1 MNKLSTI
8 LIYNFVTMFTLMKN
22 NFSKNMVIATIA
34 IVGTLLLVSTIIND
48 SSSNMSVN
56 AQAQQQSSKEAPEK
70 GTIFVFNEKS
80 RPANEP
86 EKCADLASVVK
97 GKALPDYNL
106 CDIVVYRQAPPIVR
120 NDGMVLNN
128 FSGLGHYI
136 EMVPAV
142 VNNTGVFNSKGT
154 PSNQTSTSP
163 QKQDN
168 LKVAFG
174 EWSVIDEEVVPV
186 QQVMQKYNWTQTA
199 LHHHMLNESPK
210 ILFLHW
216 SVTGDAN
223 ELIKQ
228 AKEIIMQTSTYQ
240 NLTGNT
246 RTPTSGGP

>member
-1 MNKLSTI
+1 
-8 LIYNFVTMFTLMKN
+8 MFMKMKN
-22 NFSKNMVIATIA
+22 NFSKNMVIATMS
-34 IVGTLLLVSTIIND
+34 IVGILLLVSTIINSS
-48 SSSNMSVN
+48 SSSNMSAN
-56 AQAQQQSSKEAPEK
+56 AQAQQQQSSKEAPEK

-86 EKCADLASVVK
+86 EKCAALASVVK
-97 GKALPDYNL
+97 GKALPDYSL

>member
-1 MNKLSTI
+1 
-8 LIYNFVTMFTLMKN
+8 
-22 NFSKNMVIATIA
+22 
-34 IVGTLLLVSTIIND
+34 
-48 SSSNMSVN
+48 MSVY

-70 GTIFVFNEKS
+70 GTMFSTKRVDQQTS
-80 RPANEP
+80 Q
-86 EKCADLASVVK
+86 KCAALASVVK
-97 GKALPDYNL
+97 GKTLPDYNL

-142 VNNTGVFNSKGT
+142 VNNTGTFNSKDT
-154 PSNQTSTSP
+154 SSNQTSTSP

-199 LHHHMLNESPK
+199 
-210 ILFLHW
+210 
-216 SVTGDAN
+216 
-223 ELIKQ
+223 
-228 AKEIIMQTSTYQ
+228 
-240 NLTGNT
+240 
-246 RTPTSGGP
+246 

>member
-1 MNKLSTI
+1 M
-8 LIYNFVTMFTLMKN
+8 FVQMKN
-22 NFSKNMVIATIA
+22 KFSKKMVIVAMTL
-34 IVGTLLLVSTIIND
+34 VGISLLVSTISN

-56 AQAQQQSSKEAPEK
+56 VQAQQQPLKVEAPEK

-86 EKCADLASVVK
+86 EKCAALASVVK

-142 VNNTGVFNSKGT
+142 VNNTGVFNSKDT
-154 PSNQTSTSP
+154 PTNQSSSP
-163 QKQDN
+163 QKQGN

-174 EWSVIDEEVVPV
+174 EWSVIDAEVAPV
-186 QQVMQKYNWTQTA
+186 QKVMQKYNWTQTA

>member
-1 MNKLSTI
+1 MENK
-8 LIYNFVTMFTLMKN
+8 
-22 NFSKNMVIATIA
+22 FSKNIVIATMTF
-34 IVGTLLLVSTIIND
+34 VGILLLVSTIIN

-56 AQAQQQSSKEAPEK
+56 AQQQSPKTEAPEK

-86 EKCADLASVVK
+86 EKCAALASVVK
-97 GKALPDYNL
+97 GKAVPDYNL

-120 NDGMVLNN
+120 NDGIVLNN

-154 PSNQTSTSP
+154 SSNQTSSP

-174 EWSVIDEEVVPV
+174 EWSVIDEVVPV
-186 QQVMQKYNWTQTA
+186 QKIMQKYNWTQTA

>member
-1 MNKLSTI
+1 
-8 LIYNFVTMFTLMKN
+8 MKN
-22 NFSKNMVIATIA
+22 NFSKNVVIAAMTLAGI
-34 IVGTLLLVSTIIND
+34 LLLVSTIINS
-48 SSSNMSVN
+48 SSSNMSAN
-56 AQAQQQSSKEAPEK
+56 AQPQQQSSKEAPEK

-86 EKCADLASVVK
+86 EKCAALASVVK

-154 PSNQTSTSP
+154 PSNQSSTSP

-186 QQVMQKYNWTQTA
+186 QKVMQKYNWTQTA

>member
-1 MNKLSTI
+1 MH
-8 LIYNFVTMFTLMKN
+8 N
-22 NFSKNMVIATIA
+22 NNHQKQKHQKKVH
-34 IVGTLLLVSTIIND
+34 
-48 SSSNMSVN
+48 
-56 AQAQQQSSKEAPEK
+56 
-70 GTIFVFNEKS
+70 IFVFNEKS

-86 EKCADLASVVK
+86 EKCAALASVVK
-97 GKALPDYNL
+97 GKAVPDYNL

-120 NDGMVLNN
+120 NDGIVLNN

-154 PSNQTSTSP
+154 SSNQTSSP

-186 QQVMQKYNWTQTA
+186 QKIMQKYNWTQTA

>member
-1 MNKLSTI
+1 MK
-8 LIYNFVTMFTLMKN
+8 MKN
-22 NFSKNMVIATIA
+22 NFSKNMVIATMT
-34 IVGTLLLVSTIIND
+34 IVGTLLLVSTIINS
-48 SSSNMSVN
+48 SSSNMSAN
-56 AQAQQQSSKEAPEK
+56 AQPQQQQSSKEAPEK

-86 EKCADLASVVK
+86 EKCAALASVVK

-106 CDIVVYRQAPPIVR
+106 CDIVVYRQAPSIVR

-154 PSNQTSTSP
+154 PTNQSSSP

>member
-1 MNKLSTI
+1 
-8 LIYNFVTMFTLMKN
+8 MKN
-22 NFSKNMVIATIA
+22 KFSKNKIIATMTL
-34 IVGTLLLVSTIIND
+34 VGTLLLVSTIINNN
-48 SSSNMSVN
+48 SNNMFVN
-56 AQAQQQSSKEAPEK
+56 AQAQKQSPQKIEAPEK

-86 EKCADLASVVK
+86 EKCAALASVVK
-97 GKALPDYNL
+97 GKAVPDYNL

-120 NDGMVLNN
+120 NDGIVLNN

-142 VNNTGVFNSKGT
+142 VNNTGTFNSKDT
-154 PSNQTSTSP
+154 SSNQTSSP

-186 QQVMQKYNWTQTA
+186 QKVMQKYNWTQTA

>member
-1 MNKLSTI
+1 
-8 LIYNFVTMFTLMKN
+8 MKN
-22 NFSKNMVIATIA
+22 NFSKNMVIATMA
-34 IVGTLLLVSTIIND
+34 IVGTLLLVSTIINN
-48 SSSNMSVN
+48 SSSNMSVS
-56 AQAQQQSSKEAPEK
+56 AQAQQQQSSKEAPEK

-86 EKCADLASVVK
+86 EKCAALASVVK

-142 VNNTGVFNSKGT
+142 VNNTGVFNSKDT
-154 PSNQTSTSP
+154 PTNQSSSP
-163 QKQDN
+163 QKQGN

>member
-1 MNKLSTI
+1 MLTQ
-8 LIYNFVTMFTLMKN
+8 MKN
-22 NFSKNMVIATIA
+22 NFSKNMVIATMA
-34 IVGTLLLVSTIIND
+34 IVGTLLVVSTIIN

-56 AQAQQQSSKEAPEK
+56 AQAQKQPLKVEAPEK

-86 EKCADLASVVK
+86 EKCAALASVVK

-120 NDGMVLNN
+120 NDGMVMNN
-128 FSGLGHYI
+128 FSGIGHYI

-142 VNNTGVFNSKGT
+142 INDTGQFA
-154 PSNQTSTSP
+154 STSASNST
-163 QKQDN
+163 KQN
-168 LKVAFG
+168 NQKVAFG
-174 EWSVIDEEVVPV
+174 EWAVIDPEVVPV
-186 QQVMQKYNWTQTA
+186 QQIMQKYNWTQTA
-199 LHHHMLNESPK
+199 LHHHLLNESPK

-216 SVTGDAN
+216 SVTGDAD

>member
-1 MNKLSTI
+1 MVTQMENK
-8 LIYNFVTMFTLMKN
+8 
-22 NFSKNMVIATIA
+22 FSKNMVIATMA
-34 IVGTLLLVSTIIND
+34 IVGTLLLVSTIIN

-56 AQAQQQSSKEAPEK
+56 AQAQKQPLKVEAPEK

-86 EKCADLASVVK
+86 EKCAALASVVK
-97 GKALPDYNL
+97 GKAVPDYNL

-120 NDGMVLNN
+120 NDGIVLNN

-142 VNNTGVFNSKGT
+142 VNNTGTFNSKDT
-154 PSNQTSTSP
+154 ANNQTSTSP

-186 QQVMQKYNWTQTA
+186 QKVMQKYNWTQTA

>member
-1 MNKLSTI
+1 MLTQ
-8 LIYNFVTMFTLMKN
+8 MKN
-22 NFSKNMVIATIA
+22 NFSKNMVIVAMTL
-34 IVGTLLLVSTIIND
+34 VGILLLVSTIIN
-48 SSSNMSVN
+48 SSSNLSVN
-56 AQAQQQSSKEAPEK
+56 AQAQQQSPKVEAPEK
-70 GTIFVFNEKS
+70 GTIYVFNEKS

-86 EKCADLASVVK
+86 EKCAALASVVK

-142 VNNTGVFNSKGT
+142 VNNTSVFNSKGT
-154 PSNQTSTSP
+154 PSNQTSASP
-163 QKQDN
+163 QKQGN

-186 QQVMQKYNWTQTA
+186 QKVMQKYNWTQTA

>member
-1 MNKLSTI
+1 
-8 LIYNFVTMFTLMKN
+8 
-22 NFSKNMVIATIA
+22 
-34 IVGTLLLVSTIIND
+34 
-48 SSSNMSVN
+48 
-56 AQAQQQSSKEAPEK
+56 
-70 GTIFVFNEKS
+70 
-80 RPANEP
+80 
-86 EKCADLASVVK
+86 
-97 GKALPDYNL
+97 
-106 CDIVVYRQAPPIVR
+106 
-120 NDGMVLNN
+120 MVLNN

-142 VNNTGVFNSKGT
+142 VNNTGTFNSKGT
-154 PSNQTSTSP
+154 PSNQTSSP

-174 EWSVIDEEVVPV
+174 EWSVIDEEVAPV
-186 QQVMQKYNWTQTA
+186 QKVMQKYNWTQTA

>member
-1 MNKLSTI
+1 M
-8 LIYNFVTMFTLMKN
+8 FVQMKN
-22 NFSKNMVIATIA
+22 KFSKKMVIVAMTL
-34 IVGTLLLVSTIIND
+34 VGISLLVSTISN

-56 AQAQQQSSKEAPEK
+56 VQAQQQPLKVEAPEK

-86 EKCADLASVVK
+86 EKCAALASVVK
-97 GKALPDYNL
+97 GKAVPDYNL

-142 VNNTGVFNSKGT
+142 VNNTGVFNSKDT
-154 PSNQTSTSP
+154 PTNQSSSP
-163 QKQDN
+163 QKQGN

-174 EWSVIDEEVVPV
+174 EWSVIDAEVAPV
-186 QQVMQKYNWTQTA
+186 QKVMQKYNWTQTA